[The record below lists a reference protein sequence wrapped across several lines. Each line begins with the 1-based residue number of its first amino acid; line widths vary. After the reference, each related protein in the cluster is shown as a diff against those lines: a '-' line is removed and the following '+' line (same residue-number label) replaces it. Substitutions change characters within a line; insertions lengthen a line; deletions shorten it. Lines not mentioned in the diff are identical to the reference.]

1 MTARAVMVLGC
12 TSDAGKSW
20 ISTALCR
27 WYARQ
32 GLVVRPFKA
41 QNMSNHARVVA
52 LADGTAGEIG
62 SAQYF
67 QALAARATP
76 EPRMNPVL
84 LKPEADTRSQ
94 VVLLGQVRPDLTTM
108 PWRERSALLWPTA
121 RSALQAL
128 QAECDVLVIEGAGSP
143 AEINLAAND
152 YVNTFS
158 AIEAQA
164 ACLLVSDIDRGGAFA
179 HLYGTHALMDAQ
191 VRAQVRGFVLNRF
204 RGDASLL
211 APGPQLLQQR
221 TGVPTLAVIPL
232 LRNHGLPEEDA
243 VPNGNEDSEHSAGQ
257 GGPWVV
263 VLSPPHA
270 SNLDEFEP
278 LRAAGVALQFSRSAA
293 LVRQADWLILPGSKH
308 TQADLAWLRSSG
320 LDAAIHAHAQAGK
333 PLLAV
338 CGGLQLLGGLI
349 SDPLGLEGGRP
360 GQSTGL
366 GLLPLHTRFEP
377 VKQLTRVQHQLAG
390 LQGPW
395 APLAGQV
402 VAGYEIHHGISQPAP
417 GESAGDALL
426 PAFANAPQLGWQR
439 GAVLAVYLHGLFE
452 NPAVVQALFGR
463 RPPPLDAVFDRLAD
477 TVDQHFAPGALM
489 ALLKAP

>member
-76 EPRMNPVL
+76 DVRMNPVL

-152 YVNTFS
+152 YVNTGTALAS
-158 AIEAQA
+158 QA

-243 VPNGNEDSEHSAGQ
+243 VPDDSAGQ
-257 GGPWVV
+257 GGPRVV

-308 TQADLAWLRSSG
+308 TQADLAWLRATG
-320 LDAAIHAHAQAGK
+320 LDAAIHAHARAGK

-338 CGGLQLLGGLI
+338 CGGLQLLGRLI
-349 SDPLGLEGGRP
+349 DDPLGLEGGQP

-366 GLLPLHTRFEP
+366 GLLPLRTRFEAT
-377 VKQLTRVQHQLAG
+377 KQLTRVQHHLAG
-390 LQGPW
+390 LHGPW

-402 VAGYEIHHGISQPAP
+402 VAGYEIHHGISQPDA
-417 GESAGDALL
+417 AGDPLA
-426 PAFANAPQLGWQR
+426 PAFANAPHLGWQR

-477 TVDQHFAPGALM
+477 SVDQHFNPGALM